1 VRDTQTSRSPSIAP
15 SDSIS
20 RIDSD
25 GRTSRSGPSMYR
37 HQPATRPSEYPVEVL
52 WSLDDCRADPDV
64 PISPANASR
73 PPMERSIR
81 HADGTMIVA
90 SEWAAI
96 KATARMVKMD
106 LLDLP
111 PSRDRHAKNRTKS
124 KIYFRTYFRKEWDAA
139 VARMESLQPLLTLCA
154 SHWKAEHVLGNT
166 LLVKVS
172 TDSGEDMSDSA
183 VEDNNKSPMKKRRG
197 KGRSGERKRKKK
209 NGSGPP
215 SSEVDVALSSN
226 VGGASNVETGGPL
239 NGKAGGPLNGIV
251 GGPLNGTAGG
261 PLNGTAGGPLNG
273 AAGGPLNSV
282 AGGVTTNGAQSGEA
296 GGVRPPIGK
305 LLNREVYCPR

>member
-1 VRDTQTSRSPSIAP
+1 
-15 SDSIS
+15 
-20 RIDSD
+20 
-25 GRTSRSGPSMYR
+25 
-37 HQPATRPSEYPVEVL
+37 
-52 WSLDDCRADPDV
+52 
-64 PISPANASR
+64 
-73 PPMERSIR
+73 MERSIR

-106 LLDLP
+106 LLNLP
-111 PSRDRHAKNRTKS
+111 PSRDRHEKNRTKS

-139 VARMESLQPLLTLCA
+139 VARMESLQPLLALCA

-183 VEDNNKSPMKKRRG
+183 VEDNNKSSMKKRRG

-239 NGKAGGPLNGIV
+239 NGKAGRPLNGIV

-261 PLNGTAGGPLNG
+261 PLNG
-273 AAGGPLNSV
+273 AASSPLNSV
-282 AGGVTTNGAQSGEA
+282 AGGVTTNGVQSGEA
-296 GGVRPPIGK
+296 GGVRPPISK
-305 LLNREVYCPR
+305 LLSREVYCPR